1 MERAEGAQDLPQP
14 SDIYGLNMEIPKNLP
29 KKRKRKRKRR
39 VQPPNKRRRIETSEK
54 AKDGGKEKMIKA
66 SKRPG
71 SPIQESILKK
81 RKRGEKTGGKAEDGP
96 STSYNTEMEQL
107 SVTTPAETPIIVT
120 GLESF
125 TFHKILGEGGF
136 GKVMLATHPDCQQQ
150 LAVKLVKKRVLLQN
164 FSNNVLIERQV
175 LEVTGKSPLF
185 THAYATFQTKDYAFF
200 IMEFLSGGD
209 LGDLI
214 HAKAPFTIPV
224 TRFFAAEI
232 ICGLQFLHNRG
243 IIHRDIKP
251 ENILMDSAG
260 HLKIADFGLA
270 VMNIFGE
277 RKISQYAGTLSYM
290 APEIL
295 LEKPYN
301 TAVDWFS
308 AGVTIYQMASGKY
321 PFSASIFPEKIQK
334 SLINDFPTYP
344 KRLDPQARD
353 LIERLLI
360 KSPESRQLAVCN
372 IREHPF
378 FMDIEWTDI
387 EEAAACPPFQP
398 GPNIWQNCERDR
410 SQDLE
415 EDKPLEV
422 SSSTIYTDVHN
433 RSVGENHH
441 VIAEPLDDITLTRKI
456 HRELLSLY
464 EPQIPTSDLYVLS

>member
-1 MERAEGAQDLPQP
+1 
-14 SDIYGLNMEIPKNLP
+14 
-29 KKRKRKRKRR
+29 
-39 VQPPNKRRRIETSEK
+39 
-54 AKDGGKEKMIKA
+54 MIKA

-107 SVTTPAETPIIVT
+107 SVKTPAETPIIVT

-164 FSNNVLIERQV
+164 FRNKVLIERQV

-185 THAYATFQTKDYAFF
+185 THAYATFQTKDYTFF

-224 TRFFAAEI
+224 TRFCAAEI

-308 AGVTIYQMASGKY
+308 AGVTIYQMATGKY

-334 SLINDFPTYP
+334 SLINDVPTYP
-344 KRLDPQARD
+344 KRLNPQARD

-410 SQDLE
+410 PQDLE

-422 SSSTIYTDVHN
+422 SSSTIHTDVRN

-441 VIAEPLDDITLTRKI
+441 VIAEPLDDITLTRKST
-456 HRELLSLY
+456 ENCCPFSF
-464 EPQIPTSDLYVLS
+464 PTATRSNLRVITCRVAGAEKQQEVDEDSSTNQ